1 MFLHN
6 KNDTPGATPGQCL
19 GGHNMKWQIDPSHSM
34 VSAAAR
40 HMMLTTV
47 RGAFSGTTGV
57 IDFDPE
63 KPETGGVELRIP
75 AASVNTGDEKR
86 DGHLRSADFL
96 DAATYPEIH
105 FKSTK
110 VTPKGKDEFVVDGDL
125 TIRGTTK
132 HVTVNVELLG
142 IQADPRA
149 GQRAAFDAKFSFDR
163 TQWGLVWNMPI
174 PSGVLVGE
182 KITVEASVAATPVA
196 QPAAAAA

>member
-1 MFLHN
+1 M
-6 KNDTPGATPGQCL
+6 Q
-19 GGHNMKWQIDPSHSM
+19 WQIDSSHSS
-34 VSAAAR
+34 VTAAVK

-47 RGAFSGTTGV
+47 RGAFSGASGV
-57 IDFDPE
+57 IDFDPAM
-63 KPETGGVELRIP
+63 PESGAVELRIP

-96 DAATYPEIH
+96 DAASHPDII

-110 VTPKGKDEFVVDGDL
+110 ITPQGSSKSEFVVDGDL

-132 HVTVNVELLG
+132 PVAVNVELVG
-142 IQADPRA
+142 IAADPRA
-149 GQRAAFDAKFSFDR
+149 GQRAGFDAKFSFDR

-182 KITVEASVAATPVA
+182 KITIEANIAATPVA
-196 QPAAAAA
+196 KTQPVAA

>member
-1 MFLHN
+1 M
-6 KNDTPGATPGQCL
+6 Q
-19 GGHNMKWQIDPSHSM
+19 WQIDPTHSS
-34 VSAAAR
+34 VSAQVR

-47 RGAFSGTTGV
+47 RGGFSGTTGV
-57 IDFDPE
+57 IDFDPAR
-63 KPETGGVELRIP
+63 PEAGRVELRIP

-96 DAATYPEIH
+96 DAATHPEIV

-110 VTPKGKDEFVVDGDL
+110 VTPRGKDEFVVDGDL

-132 HVTVNVELLG
+132 PVSVNVELIG
-142 IQADPRA
+142 IAADPRA
-149 GQRAAFDAKFSFDR
+149 GQRAGFDAKFSFDR

-182 KITVEASVAATPVA
+182 KISVEANIAATPKVEAVA
-196 QPAAAAA
+196 A

>member
-1 MFLHN
+1 M
-6 KNDTPGATPGQCL
+6 Q
-19 GGHNMKWQIDPSHSM
+19 WQIDPSHSS
-34 VSAAAR
+34 VSATAR

-63 KPETGGVELRIP
+63 KPQAGGVELRIP
-75 AASVNTGDEKR
+75 AASVNTGDERR
-86 DGHLRSADFL
+86 DGHLKSADFL
-96 DAATYPEIH
+96 DAATHPEIV

-110 VTPKGKDEFVVDGDL
+110 VTPKGKDEFVVEGGL

-132 HVTVNVELLG
+132 PVSVNVELVG
-142 IQADPRA
+142 IQEDPRA

-174 PSGVLVGE
+174 PSGVVVGE
-182 KITVEASVAATPVA
+182 KITVEASIAATPVA
-196 QPAAAAA
+196 VAATVAA

>member
-1 MFLHN
+1 M
-6 KNDTPGATPGQCL
+6 Q
-19 GGHNMKWQIDPSHSM
+19 WQIDPTHSS
-34 VSAAAR
+34 VSAAVR
-40 HMMLTTV
+40 HMMLATV
-47 RGAFSGTTGV
+47 RGAFSGASGV
-57 IDFDPE
+57 IDFDPA
-63 KPETGGVELRIP
+63 KPEAGGVELRIP

-96 DAATYPEIH
+96 DAATHPEIV

-110 VTPKGKDEFVVDGDL
+110 VTPKGKDEFVVDGEL

-132 HVTVNVELLG
+132 PVSVNVGLVG
-142 IQADPRA
+142 VGPDPRS

-182 KITVEASVAATPVA
+182 KITVEASLAATPKA
-196 QPAAAAA
+196 EAIAA

>member
-1 MFLHN
+1 
-6 KNDTPGATPGQCL
+6 
-19 GGHNMKWQIDPSHSM
+19 MKWQIDPSHSS

-57 IDFDPE
+57 IDFDPA
-63 KPETGGVELRIP
+63 KPEAGGVELRIP

-96 DAATYPEIH
+96 DAATHPEIV

-110 VTPKGKDEFVVDGDL
+110 VTTKGKDEFVVDGDL

-132 HVTVNVELLG
+132 PVSVNVELVG
-142 IQADPRA
+142 IGEDPRS

-182 KITVEASVAATPVA
+182 KISVEASVAAIPQVKGSEA
-196 QPAAAAA
+196 IAA

>member
-1 MFLHN
+1 M
-6 KNDTPGATPGQCL
+6 Q
-19 GGHNMKWQIDPSHSM
+19 WQIDPTHSS
-34 VSAAAR
+34 VSAAVR

-57 IDFDPE
+57 IDFDPAR
-63 KPETGGVELRIP
+63 PEAGGIELRIP

-96 DAATYPEIH
+96 DAATYPEIV
-105 FKSTK
+105 FKSST
-110 VTPKGKDEFVVDGDL
+110 VTPKGGNEFVVEGDL

-132 HVTVNVELLG
+132 PVSVDVELVG
-142 IQADPRA
+142 IGADPRA
-149 GQRAAFDAKFSFDR
+149 GQRVAFDAKFSFDR

-182 KITVEASVAATPVA
+182 KITVEANVAATPA
-196 QPAAAAA
+196 TAAGAIAA

>member
-1 MFLHN
+1 MR
-6 KNDTPGATPGQCL
+6 
-19 GGHNMKWQIDPSHSM
+19 WQIDTSHSS
-34 VSAAAR
+34 VSATAK

-47 RGAFSGTTGV
+47 RGGFSGTSGV
-57 IDFDPE
+57 IDFDPAT
-63 KPETGGVELRIP
+63 PEAGSIELRIP

-96 DAATYPEIH
+96 DAATHPEIV

-110 VTPKGKDEFVVDGDL
+110 ITPKGKDEFVVDGDL

-132 HVTVNVELLG
+132 PVAVNVELLG
-142 IQADPRA
+142 IAEDPRA
-149 GQRAAFDAKFSFDR
+149 GQRAMFDAKFSFDR

-182 KITVEASVAATPVA
+182 KIKIEASVAATPQVKA
-196 QPAAAAA
+196 SDAIAA